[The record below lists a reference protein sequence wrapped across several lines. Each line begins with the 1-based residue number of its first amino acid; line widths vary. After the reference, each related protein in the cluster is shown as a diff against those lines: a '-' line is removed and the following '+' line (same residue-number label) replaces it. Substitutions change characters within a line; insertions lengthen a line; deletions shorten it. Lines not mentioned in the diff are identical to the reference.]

1 MLQLIRDKLSGWV
14 AGIIFGV
21 IGLALVLTFGAM
33 RGNVG
38 MTANV
43 VATVDGVDIGQN
55 EFLRTVQQEQLRL
68 REQFG
73 DGLPEDFE
81 AQIRSLVLD
90 ELIGSYMMQAHARE
104 RGFTT
109 TDTRLAD
116 VIRSIPAFLGQDA
129 FSVDLYR
136 SALAN
141 LGETP
146 AYFEARQRGFM
157 TLQQF
162 SRSIVESAFYTPM
175 DFRSYIE
182 LVQESRSVK
191 GLYVSPAP
199 FRDESPVTD
208 EQASGYYERNASD
221 FWTRETVDLEYIEL
235 DAGALPGL
243 EPLAEQDALEW
254 YEQNRD
260 QFITPEQRRSSHVL
274 LAADPEGDNEVLASA
289 QEVVA
294 RLDAGEDFAALAA
307 ELSEDPGSAS
317 AGGDLGWN
325 EPGVFVPEFE
335 QALFALEE
343 IGQYTAPVQ
352 SQFGYHIIRLDGVR
366 GGDIAPFESARDEVL
381 ADLEERRS
389 SERFFDLAE
398 RLADMALESED
409 GLAWIAGEL
418 ELPLKTLEGFSR
430 DGAGEFA
437 GNRRIID
444 AAYSEEVLEHG
455 ENSRILQLGP
465 DRALVLRVAS
475 HQPSQQQPLEEVAGR
490 IRELLTADAAAA
502 AAAAQGASLLD
513 RHRAGEALSALS
525 GEQGVE
531 LFEAQEIRRDAADYP
546 SELLNAIFAAGA
558 GGGPEGLELADGRYA
573 LFEVDE
579 VLPGRPEQIS
589 REQRDEL
596 KTSLEENEGMMQY
609 DAYQKSLRGGA
620 RIWVSPGALDE
631 TS

>member
-1 MLQLIRDKLSGWV
+1 MLQVIRDKLSGWV

-21 IGLALVLTFGAM
+21 IGLALVLTFGTM

-38 MTANV
+38 MTANA
-43 VATVDGVDIGQN
+43 VASVDGLDIGQT
-55 EFLRTVQQEQLRL
+55 EFLRAVQEEQLRL

-81 AQIRSLVLD
+81 AQIQALVLD
-90 ELIGSYMMQAHARE
+90 DLIDSYMMRAHATE

-109 TDTRLAD
+109 TDTRLAG
-116 VIRSIPAFLGQDA
+116 VLRSIPAFLDQGA

-146 AYFEARQRGFM
+146 AYFENRQRGSM
-157 TLQQF
+157 TLRQF
-162 SRSIVESAFYTPM
+162 FRSIAESAFYTPV
-175 DFRSYIE
+175 DFRFYIE

-191 GLYVSPAP
+191 GLYVSPEP
-199 FRDESPVTD
+199 FRAESPTTD
-208 EQASGYYERNASD
+208 EQVSDYYERKASD
-221 FWTRETVDLEYIEL
+221 FWTRETVDLEYVEL

-243 EPLAEQDALEW
+243 EPLTEQDALEW
-254 YEQNRD
+254 YERNRD
-260 QFITPEQRRSSHVL
+260 QFITPEQRRSSHIL
-274 LAADPEGDNEVLASA
+274 LAAPPEGDDEMLASA

-294 RLDAGEDFAALAA
+294 RLDAGEDFAALAT
-307 ELSEDPGSAS
+307 ELSDDPGSAS

-335 QALFALEE
+335 EALFGLEE
-343 IGQYTAPVQ
+343 TGQYAGPVQ
-352 SQFGYHIIRLDGVR
+352 SQFGYHIIRLDGAR

-381 ADLEERRS
+381 KDLEERRA

-398 RLADMALESED
+398 QLADMALESED

-418 ELPLKTLEGFSR
+418 ELPLKSLEGFTR
-430 DGAGEFA
+430 EGAGEFA

-444 AAYSEEVLEHG
+444 AAYSEEVLDRG
-455 ENSRILQLGP
+455 ENSRILQLGA
-465 DRALVLRVAS
+465 DRAVVLRVAR
-475 HQPSQQQPLEEVAGR
+475 HQPSQQQPLEEVEGR
-490 IRELLTADAAAA
+490 IREVLIADAATA

-513 RHRAGEALSALS
+513 RRLAGEALSALS

-531 LFEAQEIRRDAADYP
+531 LFEAQEIQRDAADYP

-558 GGGPEGLELADGRYA
+558 GEGPQGLELLDGRYA

-579 VLPGRPEQIS
+579 VLPGRPEEIA
-589 REQRDEL
+589 REQRDEV
-596 KTSLEENEGMMQY
+596 KADLEERGGMMEY
-609 DAYQKSLRGGA
+609 EAYRSSLRDRA
-620 RIWVSPGALDE
+620 QIWISPDALEE
-631 TS
+631 TL